1 MNLQALQLLKQAET
15 FIDSQSWKFYMSSWK
30 HTPIFIRK
38 NRYFCHVLRLK
49 KSKIASKC
57 TLWSTNT
64 CTGFHFTY
72 SESRKW
78 IKRILHSMWGP
89 KFKVVSVRATKS
101 TFYRVR
107 RQCFFPKA
115 GVISQRR
122 ETGFL
127 FLTVKLIKMTLS
139 PHQSLVSAVRL
150 ASKYPS
156 LTPETSLWQISADV
170 HKTGPHFHSLNIFCI
185 NSFLNRP
192 F

>member
-49 KSKIASKC
+49 RSKIASKC
-57 TLWSTNT
+57 TLWSTST

-72 SESRKW
+72 SEYRKW
-78 IKRILHSMWGP
+78 IKRLLHSMWGQHS
-89 KFKVVSVRATKS
+89 KRCQSEQQNQHFRESEDSV
-101 TFYRVR
+101 
-107 RQCFFPKA
+107 FFPKA
-115 GVISQRR
+115 AVISQWR

-127 FLTVKLIKMTLS
+127 FLTVKLINMTLS

-156 LTPETSLWQISADV
+156 PTQETSLWQISADV

-185 NSFLNRP
+185 NSFLNRT

>member
-1 MNLQALQLLKQAET
+1 
-15 FIDSQSWKFYMSSWK
+15 MSSWK

-49 KSKIASKC
+49 RSKIASKY
-57 TLWSTNT
+57 TLWSTST
-64 CTGFHFTY
+64 CILPTVNIESGLKGFYTVYGGQHSKWCQSERQNQHFRE
-72 SESRKW
+72 SED
-78 IKRILHSMWGP
+78 
-89 KFKVVSVRATKS
+89 SV
-101 TFYRVR
+101 
-107 RQCFFPKA
+107 FFPKA

-156 LTPETSLWQISADV
+156 PTPETSL
-170 HKTGPHFHSLNIFCI
+170 
-185 NSFLNRP
+185 
-192 F
+192 

>member
-38 NRYFCHVLRLK
+38 NRYFCHVLMLK
-49 KSKIASKC
+49 RSKIASKSI
-57 TLWSTNT
+57 LWSTNT

-72 SESRKW
+72 SEYRKW
-78 IKRILHSMWGP
+78 IKRLLHSMCWST
-89 KFKVVSVRATKS
+89 FKVGRSERQNHHFRESEDSV
-101 TFYRVR
+101 
-107 RQCFFPKA
+107 FFPKA

-122 ETGFL
+122 EAGFL
-127 FLTVKLIKMTLS
+127 FLTVKFIKMTLS

-156 LTPETSLWQISADV
+156 PTPETSLWQISADV
-170 HKTGPHFHSLNIFCI
+170 HKTGPHFHFLNIFCI
-185 NSFLNRP
+185 NSFLNRT